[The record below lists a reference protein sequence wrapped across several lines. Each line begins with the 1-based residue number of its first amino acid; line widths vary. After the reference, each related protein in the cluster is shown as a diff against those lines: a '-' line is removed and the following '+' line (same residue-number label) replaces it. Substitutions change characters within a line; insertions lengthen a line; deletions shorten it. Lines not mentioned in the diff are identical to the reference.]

1 MARRRHYGTFMGPD
15 GLSPLVGA
23 AAGAGVGTITA
34 IAVRRFSS
42 MDSWSELV
50 GMGGGVLTG
59 LVMMFP
65 EGSRQAGIAATVTAI
80 LNNGVRFAAS
90 KIFEKEKIR
99 DAMGELATLKEKSP
113 EKLAL
118 KTQYDALVA
127 QIETVKVVKDNMG
140 LVRPEQVPTLAGGL
154 GAVSAHPMQLAAV
167 STHDPGA
174 LGTLSVRDMPLAD
187 GGETGAGPPVQLV
200 GLGKHYGATIY
211 GSR

>member
-99 DAMGELATLKEKSP
+99 DAVGELATLKEKK
-113 EKLAL
+113 EGLAL
-118 KTQYDALVA
+118 KTQYDAIAA
-127 QIETVKVVKDNMG
+127 QITAVKGNMG

-187 GGETGAGPPVQLV
+187 GGDTGAAPPVQLV
-200 GLGKHYGATIY
+200 GLGAHYGATIY

>member
-65 EGSRQAGIAATVTAI
+65 EGSRQAGIAGVVTAI

-99 DAMGELATLKEKSP
+99 DACGELASLKEKK
-113 EKLAL
+113 ENLAL
-118 KTQYDALVA
+118 KTQYDALAA
-127 QIETVKVVKDNMG
+127 QITAVKGNMG